1 MNSDKNIKY
10 FDQTLKQCWINYPLE
25 LYIKN
30 KDNDNNNYY
39 EVIQNCDKFYYEE
52 QIEASPGVITTYK
65 YCVDNCKIDGTLNLY
80 FILNQQ
86 KCERECDKYYD
97 PTNNE
102 CLETCIGRTNLEY
115 SNSITTPNSPP
126 QPCLNK

>member
-1 MNSDKNIKY
+1 MENSNIMKVTNTKYNIK
-10 FDQTLKQCWINYPLE
+10 NSPH
-25 LYIKN
+25 
-30 KDNDNNNYY
+30 
-39 EVIQNCDKFYYEE
+39 YEE
-52 QIEASPGVITTYK
+52 QIEVSPGVITTYK

-102 CLETCIGRTNLEY
+102 CLETCIGRTNLQY

-126 QPCLNK
+126 QPCLNKCPNFFIKKKIILIKLSLLNVLMNVL